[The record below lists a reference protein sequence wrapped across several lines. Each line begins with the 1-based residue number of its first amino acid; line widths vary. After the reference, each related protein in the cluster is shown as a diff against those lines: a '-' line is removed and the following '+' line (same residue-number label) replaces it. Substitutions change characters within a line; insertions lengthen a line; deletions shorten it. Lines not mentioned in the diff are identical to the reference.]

1 MTVKFNFL
9 EMTNIH
15 TVHKRFK
22 FFFPIFFFAFGMPVF
37 AQVKKK
43 AAAKELRF
51 ALEER
56 YKSDKAYAESR
67 RAAFNRGTWI
77 GLELSDLIATWG
89 PPSRMVSDGADGK
102 IAVYEKASFNSG
114 GTYTPGYVITNGFGN
129 VVEEKKSEDTR
140 WSSSYFETIGVYA
153 DNSGIIREI
162 KYDNSYTEN
171 KR

>member
-1 MTVKFNFL
+1 MNKKHNRYKIAFITLFL
-9 EMTNIH
+9 VLGTS
-15 TVHKRFK
+15 
-22 FFFPIFFFAFGMPVF
+22 AF
-37 AQVKKK
+37 AQKK
-43 AAAKELRF
+43 ADEKALKF

-56 YKSDKAYAESR
+56 YKSDKAYAESK

-77 GLELSDLIATWG
+77 GSKLSDLISTWG
-89 PPSRMVSDGADGK
+89 PPSRIVSDGADGK

-114 GTYTPGYVITNGFGN
+114 GTYTPGYIVTNGFGN
-129 VVEEKKSEDTR
+129 VVAEKKSEDTR

-153 DNSGIIREI
+153 DSNGIIKEI